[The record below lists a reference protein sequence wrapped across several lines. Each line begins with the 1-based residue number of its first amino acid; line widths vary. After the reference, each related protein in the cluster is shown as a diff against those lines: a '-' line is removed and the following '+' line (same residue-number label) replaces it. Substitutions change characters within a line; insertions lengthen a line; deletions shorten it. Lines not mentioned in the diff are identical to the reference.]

1 MSAPASPTYFAAL
14 TLAIVTLR
22 SARANA
28 ELMNDAQLGRDCEVE
43 IHRLES
49 KREAVENALQ
59 QFGGS

>member
-22 SARANA
+22 SARSNA
-28 ELMNDAQLGRDCEVE
+28 ELMNDKQLGLDCGEE
-43 IHRLES
+43 IARLEQ

-59 QFGGS
+59 QIGGS